1 MDVASPMEPIVNTD
15 SSETGDTHSHD
26 ASGRAGK
33 PNDTSRGSGV
43 SNVSGGELKTA
54 ISAVTA
60 QLTQQL
66 HEVGSHLSGI
76 ESAHRALMERL
87 QHIAEQADDRALHQ
101 FSSLQEQIEDARIKI
116 SSAQEDHDVVR
127 ESFLD
132 QFQVIRDQYEG
143 TRQQF
148 GTTEQRFKEVEQQL
162 RVAEDGIRAGD
173 EKNVSVE
180 QKLQATEQRQ
190 LVAERNWQ
198 QTDDWLQTTRNQLES
213 VEQQLQATVQQLQA
227 FQHQLMDADVRTK
240 SVGQQLQEVQ
250 QQLTDADGRI
260 KSSGQQLQDVQ
271 QRLTDADVL
280 MKSFGQQLQDVQQ
293 RLTDADVLIKRF
305 WPEMKS
311 CEERLERNTQ
321 SQFSEITKI
330 VDEHVLRRQ
339 NLQIAFGEIVEDINQ
354 LKTYLPRLTGSD
366 EQIANLHAMFRSSR
380 RMQRFAVAV
389 SIVSLFTA
397 VYIGMGKPGW
407 PTIAHYLSLWLP
419 G

>member
-43 SNVSGGELKTA
+43 SNASGGELKTA

-87 QHIAEQADDRALHQ
+87 QQIAEQADDRALHQ
-101 FSSLQEQIEDARIKI
+101 FSSLQEQIEHARIKI

-148 GTTEQRFKEVEQQL
+148 GTTEQRFKEVEQ
-162 RVAEDGIRAGD
+162 RIHVVADGVQAGD
-173 EKNVSVE
+173 EKNVAMEQRLSAAE
-180 QKLQATEQRQ
+180 QKQ
-190 LVAERNWQ
+190 LDAERNWQ
-198 QTDDWLQTTRNQLES
+198 RTDDWLQTTRNQLES
-213 VEQQLQATVQQLQA
+213 VEQQLQTTVQQLQE
-227 FQHQLMDADVRTK
+227 F
-240 SVGQQLQEVQ
+240 Q

-280 MKSFGQQLQDVQQ
+280 M
-293 RLTDADVLIKRF
+293 KRF

-354 LKTYLPRLTGSD
+354 LKTFLPRLTGSD
-366 EQIANLHAMFRSSR
+366 EEIANLHAMFRSSR

-389 SIVSLFTA
+389 SIVSLLTA

>member
-148 GTTEQRFKEVEQQL
+148 GTTEQRFKEVEQ
-162 RVAEDGIRAGD
+162 RIHVVADGVQAGD
-173 EKNVSVE
+173 EKNVAMEQRLSAAE
-180 QKLQATEQRQ
+180 QKQ
-190 LVAERNWQ
+190 LDAERNWQ
-198 QTDDWLQTTRNQLES
+198 RTDDWLQTTRNQLES
-213 VEQQLQATVQQLQA
+213 VEQQLQTTVQQLQE
-227 FQHQLMDADVRTK
+227 F
-240 SVGQQLQEVQ
+240 Q

>member
-148 GTTEQRFKEVEQQL
+148 GTTEQRFKEVEQ
-162 RVAEDGIRAGD
+162 RIHVVADGVQAGD
-173 EKNVSVE
+173 EKNVAMEQRLSAAE
-180 QKLQATEQRQ
+180 QKQ
-190 LVAERNWQ
+190 LDAERNWQ
-198 QTDDWLQTTRNQLES
+198 RTDDWLQTTRNQLES
-213 VEQQLQATVQQLQA
+213 VEQQLQTTVQQLQE
-227 FQHQLMDADVRTK
+227 F
-240 SVGQQLQEVQ
+240 Q

-293 RLTDADVLIKRF
+293 RVTDADVLIKSF

>member
-1 MDVASPMEPIVNTD
+1 MEPIVNTD

-33 PNDTSRGSGV
+33 PNDTSRGSAV

-87 QHIAEQADDRALHQ
+87 QQIAEQADDRALHQ

-148 GTTEQRFKEVEQQL
+148 GTTEQRFKEVEQ
-162 RVAEDGIRAGD
+162 RIHVVADGVQAGD
-173 EKNVSVE
+173 EKNVAMEQRLSAAE
-180 QKLQATEQRQ
+180 QKQ
-190 LVAERNWQ
+190 LDAERNWQ
-198 QTDDWLQTTRNQLES
+198 RTDDWLQTTRNQLES
-213 VEQQLQATVQQLQA
+213 VEQQLQTTVQQLQE
-227 FQHQLMDADVRTK
+227 F
-240 SVGQQLQEVQ
+240 Q

-293 RLTDADVLIKRF
+293 RLTDADVLMKRF

-366 EQIANLHAMFRSSR
+366 EEIANLHAMFRSSR

-389 SIVSLFTA
+389 SIVSLLTA

>member
-101 FSSLQEQIEDARIKI
+101 FSSLQEQIEHARIKI

-148 GTTEQRFKEVEQQL
+148 GTTEQRFKEVEQ
-162 RVAEDGIRAGD
+162 RIHVVADGVQAGD
-173 EKNVSVE
+173 EKNVAMEQRLSAAE
-180 QKLQATEQRQ
+180 QKQ
-190 LVAERNWQ
+190 LDAERNWQ
-198 QTDDWLQTTRNQLES
+198 RTDDWLQTTRNQLES
-213 VEQQLQATVQQLQA
+213 VEQQLQTTVQQLQE
-227 FQHQLMDADVRTK
+227 F
-240 SVGQQLQEVQ
+240 Q

-260 KSSGQQLQDVQ
+260 KSS
-271 QRLTDADVL
+271 
-280 MKSFGQQLQDVQQ
+280 GQQLQDVQQ

>member
-101 FSSLQEQIEDARIKI
+101 FSSLQEQIEHARIKI

-148 GTTEQRFKEVEQQL
+148 GTTEQRFKEVEQ
-162 RVAEDGIRAGD
+162 RIHVVADGVQAGD
-173 EKNVSVE
+173 EKSVAMEQRLSAAE
-180 QKLQATEQRQ
+180 QKQ
-190 LVAERNWQ
+190 LDAERNWQ
-198 QTDDWLQTTRNQLES
+198 RTDDWLQTTRNQLES
-213 VEQQLQATVQQLQA
+213 VEQQLQTTVQQLQE
-227 FQHQLMDADVRTK
+227 F
-240 SVGQQLQEVQ
+240 Q

-280 MKSFGQQLQDVQQ
+280 M
-293 RLTDADVLIKRF
+293 KRF

-366 EQIANLHAMFRSSR
+366 EEIANLHAMFRSSR

-389 SIVSLFTA
+389 SIVSLLTA

>member
-76 ESAHRALMERL
+76 EGAHRALMERL

-101 FSSLQEQIEDARIKI
+101 FSSLQEQIEHARIKI

-148 GTTEQRFKEVEQQL
+148 GTTEQRFKEVEQ
-162 RVAEDGIRAGD
+162 RIHVVADGVQAGD
-173 EKNVSVE
+173 EKNVAMEQRLSAAE
-180 QKLQATEQRQ
+180 QKQ
-190 LVAERNWQ
+190 LDAERNWQ
-198 QTDDWLQTTRNQLES
+198 RTDDWLQTTRNQLES
-213 VEQQLQATVQQLQA
+213 VEQQLQTTVQQLQE
-227 FQHQLMDADVRTK
+227 F
-240 SVGQQLQEVQ
+240 Q

-293 RLTDADVLIKRF
+293 RLADADVLMKRF

-366 EQIANLHAMFRSSR
+366 EEIANLHAMFRSSR

>member
-87 QHIAEQADDRALHQ
+87 QQIAEQADDRALHQ

-148 GTTEQRFKEVEQQL
+148 GTTEQRFKEVEQ
-162 RVAEDGIRAGD
+162 RIHVVADGVQAGD
-173 EKNVSVE
+173 EKNVAMEQRLSAAE
-180 QKLQATEQRQ
+180 QKQ
-190 LVAERNWQ
+190 LDAERNWQ
-198 QTDDWLQTTRNQLES
+198 RTDDWLQTTRNQLES
-213 VEQQLQATVQQLQA
+213 VEQQLQTTVQQLQE
-227 FQHQLMDADVRTK
+227 F
-240 SVGQQLQEVQ
+240 Q

-260 KSSGQQLQDVQ
+260 KSS
-271 QRLTDADVL
+271 
-280 MKSFGQQLQDVQQ
+280 GQQLQDVQQ